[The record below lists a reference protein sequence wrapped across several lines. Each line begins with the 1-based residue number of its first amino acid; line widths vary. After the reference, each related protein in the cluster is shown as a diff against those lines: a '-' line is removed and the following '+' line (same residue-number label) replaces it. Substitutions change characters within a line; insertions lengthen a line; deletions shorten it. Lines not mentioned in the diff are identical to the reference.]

1 MTAAALFTL
10 LLVALGG
17 ILIGGAISFARQRK
31 PRSASV
37 ALGVIGLAVLGLA
50 AWLLVGNAR

>member
-17 ILIGGAISFARQRK
+17 ILVGGAISFARQHK
-31 PRSASV
+31 PRAATV
-37 ALGVIGLAVLGLA
+37 ALGVAGLAALGLA
-50 AWLLVGNAR
+50 AWLLVGHAR